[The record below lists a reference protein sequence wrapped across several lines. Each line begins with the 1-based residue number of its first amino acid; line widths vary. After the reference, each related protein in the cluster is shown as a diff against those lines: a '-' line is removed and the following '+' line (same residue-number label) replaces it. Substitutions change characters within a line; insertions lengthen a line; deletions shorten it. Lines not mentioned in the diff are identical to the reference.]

1 MFIRP
6 CFLVVDHEFAG
17 SISTRKLVLETGK
30 FNVLTAYSYEEARF
44 TMQRFPNLDACI
56 VSTAADG
63 QAEELLAYI
72 RESYPGVK
80 LVMTGYSPAA
90 NLPLDLYIENYS
102 PGELLEGLRRLFP
115 VAAATVDTHE
125 RELEGFPPASA

>member
-30 FNVLTAYSYEEARF
+30 FNVITAYSYAEAQF
-44 TMQRFPNLDACI
+44 TMQRFPNIDACI
-56 VSTAADG
+56 VNATGDG
-63 QAEELLAYI
+63 EAEELLAYV
-72 RESYPGVK
+72 REAYPGVK
-80 LVMTGYSPAA
+80 LVITGYSPTSD
-90 NLPLDLYIENYS
+90 LQVDLYIENYS

-125 RELEGFPPASA
+125 RELEGFPPAGA